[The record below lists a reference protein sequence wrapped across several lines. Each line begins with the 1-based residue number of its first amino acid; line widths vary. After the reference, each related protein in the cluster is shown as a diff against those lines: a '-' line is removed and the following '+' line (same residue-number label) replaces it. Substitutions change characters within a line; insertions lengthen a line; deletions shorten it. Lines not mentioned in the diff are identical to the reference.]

1 MSTTIAVEPFD
12 AATAGDDDLRAL
24 FELHAAE
31 LAEYWPE
38 DPVDPFEQ
46 WALERRNPP
55 SWRKVLRWVVRAADG
70 ADIDGVA
77 TLELGFTESNRD
89 HAGLDVY
96 VRPERRR
103 SGLARALLLPALAAA
118 EAEGRTLL
126 NVGGPDGSA
135 ATAFCDHLGAARK
148 IVERKSRMVLDRVN
162 RSMLEGWVARAA
174 ERARGY
180 SLLAWDGPV
189 PDEYLERFVQL
200 TMVMNTAPRDDLEMD
215 DEVHTPER
223 QRESEQRGLDHGFRW
238 WTLVARHDGSD
249 ELAGYTE
256 FLFSPAHPEA
266 AWQEATAVDP
276 KHRDKGLGRWL
287 KATNALRLLDERP
300 DIRYVD
306 TWNAFSNGPMLG
318 INIAMGFEVVNTFA
332 AYQITTEAL
341 LDRLALRR

>member
-1 MSTTIAVEPFD
+1 MTRTTVEPFD
-12 AATAGDDDLRAL
+12 ATTASDDDLAAL
-24 FELHAAE
+24 FDLYAAE

-46 WALERRNPP
+46 WAKERRHPP
-55 SWRKVLRWVVRAADG
+55 SWRKVPRWVVRGADG
-70 ADIDGVA
+70 RAIDGVA
-77 TLELGFTESNRD
+77 TLDLNFTETNRD

-103 SGLARALLLPALAAA
+103 AGLARDLLRPALDAADV
-118 EAEGRTLL
+118 EGRTLL
-126 NVGGPDGSA
+126 DVGGPDGTI
-135 ATAFCDHLGAARK
+135 ATAFCEAMGAARK
-148 IVERKSRMVLDRVN
+148 SVERKSRMVLDQVD
-162 RSMLEGWVARAA
+162 RSMLEDWVARAA
-174 ERARGY
+174 ERASGY
-180 SLLAWDGPV
+180 SLLAWDGPC

-215 DEVHTPER
+215 DWVHTPER
-223 QRESEQRGLDHGFRW
+223 HRESEQRGLDHGFRW
-238 WTLVARHDGSD
+238 WTLVTRHDDSD

-256 FLFSPAHPEA
+256 FVFSPAHPHA

-318 INIAMGFEVVNTFA
+318 INIAMGFEIINTFA
-332 AYQITTEAL
+332 AYQIETAAL